1 MFCKIVRFA
10 EFEKD
15 IKRLKKRFRTIE
27 DDLDVFLRIALVDY
41 HKNGIDN
48 GGIVSIPDLGF
59 DKPKIFK
66 ARK

>member
-27 DDLDVFLRIALVDY
+27 DDLDVFAESGQPGDRGLDVAALVPAG
-41 HKNGIDN
+41 HDN
-48 GGIVSIPDLGF
+48 RGREF
-59 DKPKIFK
+59 R
-66 ARK
+66 AT